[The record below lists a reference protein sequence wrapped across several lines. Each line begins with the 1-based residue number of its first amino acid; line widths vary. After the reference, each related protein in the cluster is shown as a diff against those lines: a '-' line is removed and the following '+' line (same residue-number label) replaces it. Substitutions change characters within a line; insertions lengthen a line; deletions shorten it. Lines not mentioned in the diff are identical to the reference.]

1 MSKSDLLNKLEQI
14 KAKVEQIED
23 KYYLL
28 SEEEIGENYN
38 LRKERLDNVMLN
50 LISELNSY
58 PWKF

>member
-1 MSKSDLLNKLEQI
+1 MAKSDLLNRLEQI
-14 KAKVEQIED
+14 KVKVEQIED

-50 LISELNSY
+50 LITELNSH
-58 PWKF
+58 PWRF